1 MKIEEEPQGEIPT
14 SVDYDRPNV
23 KREEYAVLY
32 DVLDLTT
39 DRIFVTQ
46 TDMPDS
52 YQYSE
57 DYSYIRPMEQDP
69 IFEDLMNLEPNFYF
83 YE

>member
-1 MKIEEEPQGEIPT
+1 M
-14 SVDYDRPNV
+14 
-23 KREEYAVLY
+23 LY

-46 TDMPDS
+46 TDMSDN

-57 DYSYIRPMEQDP
+57 DYSYIRPMDQDP
-69 IFEDLMNLEPNFYF
+69 IF
-83 YE
+83 

>member
-1 MKIEEEPQGEIPT
+1 M
-14 SVDYDRPNV
+14 
-23 KREEYAVLY
+23 LY

-57 DYSYIRPMEQDP
+57 DYSYIRPVEQDP
-69 IFEDLMNLEPNFYF
+69 IFEDLLNIEPNFYF